1 VVTRSR
7 AYHLLD
13 LDEVS
18 HRLVHAP
25 DQVSTHAES
34 GMTRTLYDCVSV
46 PLTPAGPEVRL
57 VVATHT
63 RTSSD
68 PSVGVERDG
77 TLRLL
82 YAARIGPCR
91 ACPLRAQCQESSTT
105 LKPRR
110 KSRGALAALLFSRR
124 ILAAS

>member
-1 VVTRSR
+1 MITSYAATLGVPSGSFLVRLDGLYGDAAPLLDVFSAGLAVVTRSR

-46 PLTPAGPEVRL
+46 PLTKAG
-57 VVATHT
+57 T
-63 RTSSD
+63 R
-68 PSVGVERDG
+68 G
-77 TLRLL
+77 TLGGRDPCENLL
-82 YAARIGPCR
+82 
-91 ACPLRAQCQESSTT
+91 
-105 LKPRR
+105 
-110 KSRGALAALLFSRR
+110 
-124 ILAAS
+124 